1 MAEID
6 LPGAWRLPIGL
17 TTKPRLSR
25 RDHPVTLESP
35 ARCAYSLPMDDTPQ
49 HAVPR
54 PHDAEP
60 ELAPFDAPLHVSV
73 APGLLDRDHIVDRE
87 PGESDARY
95 QSRCDLW
102 AAVLG
107 YVKRG

>member
-1 MAEID
+1 MATSHRSDRETS
-6 LPGAWRLPIGL
+6 AF
-17 TTKPRLSR
+17 R

-35 ARCAYSLPMDDTPQ
+35 AKCAYSLAMDDTPH

-54 PHDAEP
+54 PDEADR

-73 APGLLDRDHIVDRE
+73 APGSLDRDHTVDRE

-102 AAVLG
+102 TAVLD
-107 YVKRG
+107 YAKRS